1 MIGYPAPQNA
11 KMNLRKSPMDMNT
24 NRNAKLMQVS
34 SRVAERASSD
44 GATIKQY
51 QSAYRQSTKTTVT
64 ETYTNFADKPKPTQY
79 QGTAV
84 AAEEAGTDGTTNVQ
98 CRSIDYDNM
107 KTTVMKLPTDF
118 VKFTEPTSPVVAKMA
133 HTDGTRVMQ
142 YQSDDQNSIK
152 TTNMQ
157 MAMDYLEIPEPTLP
171 RGFLELAEEARNIKV
186 ESGRSYYTEEVQ
198 SQGAGLTKPVFV
210 TVVEYSWPVLRKGA
224 TIAAGIST
232 EMIPTNLSAGRREPV
247 DQLGLVG
254 PQDSTEQSVLPGSDT
269 DEVGTVP
276 TDPVGPDVTDD
287 RIQPVGQYI
296 ARRPVGPDGMFSTS
310 DPDRPVADGPV
321 GQSFI
326 SGPVGPRRM
335 FSQYE
340 LNQPVAVGPVGH
352 PFTTCPVGTHEMV
365 SNCKWMDRIADN
377 PVGSTEIP
385 DPAEETE
392 SPIQTD
398 CTGLGD
404 TTPSSDSG
412 VHSLGEQWRNMSTST
427 IDMES
432 EQNKRPTNGSP
443 MAQRGSDIRVPPN
456 TEEDEDIS
464 DSSVNSG
471 TDGGNSDIGVLADLS
486 DDEEESEVKQ
496 LSGCR
501 IPGCQCEG
509 RIEYMEWG
517 SDDMTETD
525 DSEYEDPDERAI
537 RLNMENDNYD
547 LPEGM
552 TPKIYTPPL
561 RKNRRRRYEI
571 RKKKEPEIEESI
583 SDTSDRGFQTDKEPP
598 NSEPIVQPRTAAD
611 EDIPT
616 VRDKKDDRGRWEAD
630 RKRYEHFR

>member
-11 KMNLRKSPMDMNT
+11 KKNLRKSPMDMNT

-34 SRVAERASSD
+34 SRVAEKASSD

-98 CRSIDYDNM
+98 CQSIDYDNM

-118 VKFTEPTSPVVAKMA
+118 VKFTEPTLSRVSPVVAKMA

-157 MAMDYLEIPEPTLP
+157 MAMDYLEIPEPALP
-171 RGFLELAEEARNIKV
+171 RGFLELAEEARNVKV
-186 ESGRSYYTEEVQ
+186 ESGRSCYTEEVQ
-198 SQGAGLTKPVFV
+198 SQGAWLTKPVFV
-210 TVVEYSWPVLRKGA
+210 TVVEYSSHVLRKGA

-254 PQDSTEQSVLPGSDT
+254 PQDKTEQSVLPGSDA

-276 TDPVGPDVTDD
+276 KWEPFPDVTVDQ
-287 RIQPVGQYI
+287 IQPVAEGPVGQYI
-296 ARRPVGPDGMFSTS
+296 TRRPVGPDGMLSMSGSDQPTGPVYP

-326 SGPVGPRRM
+326 LGPVGPRRM

-340 LNQPVAVGPVGH
+340 LNQPVAVGPVG
-352 PFTTCPVGTHEMV
+352 PVGTHEMV
-365 SNCKWMDRIADN
+365 SNCKRMDRIADS

-385 DPAEETE
+385 DPAKETE
-392 SPIQTD
+392 NPIQTD
-398 CTGLGD
+398 FTSLGD
-404 TTPSSDSG
+404 TTRSSDSG
-412 VHSLGEQWRNMSTST
+412 VHSLGEQWENMSTST

-443 MAQRGSDIRVPPN
+443 MGRRGSDTRVPPN
-456 TEEDEDIS
+456 TEEDEDII

-471 TDGGNSDIGVLADLS
+471 TDGGNSDIGVLADFS
-486 DDEEESEVKQ
+486 DDEEESEVEQ
-496 LSGCR
+496 FSGCR

-517 SDDMTETD
+517 SNDVTETD
-525 DSEYEDPDERAI
+525 DSSMKIPMIGQTAWTWRVTI
-537 RLNMENDNYD
+537 
-547 LPEGM
+547 
-552 TPKIYTPPL
+552 TICPK
-561 RKNRRRRYEI
+561 
-571 RKKKEPEIEESI
+571 
-583 SDTSDRGFQTDKEPP
+583 G
-598 NSEPIVQPRTAAD
+598 
-611 EDIPT
+611 
-616 VRDKKDDRGRWEAD
+616 
-630 RKRYEHFR
+630 